1 MATWVVPQDLLEVG
15 TACRE
20 DHLVALQDLTVVM
33 DGEDHGKEILMLMML
48 TWMVWPSQDRLTS
61 TKASSVFKS
70 SNALTML
77 EWKPALNQLIFQA
90 ITVLSKLAGNL
101 VANATYCFF
110 YLVSKIE

>member
-1 MATWVVPQDLLEVG
+1 
-15 TACRE
+15 
-20 DHLVALQDLTVVM
+20 
-33 DGEDHGKEILMLMML
+33 MLMML

-77 EWKPALNQLIFQA
+77 EWKPALNWLVFQDKM
-90 ITVLSKLAGNL
+90 VLSKLAGNL
-101 VANATYCFF
+101 VANATYRSF